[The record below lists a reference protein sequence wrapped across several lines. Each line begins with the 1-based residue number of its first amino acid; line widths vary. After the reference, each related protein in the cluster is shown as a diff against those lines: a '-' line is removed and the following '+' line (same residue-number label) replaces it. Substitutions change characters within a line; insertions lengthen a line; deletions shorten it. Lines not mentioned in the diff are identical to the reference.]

1 MARSQDWSC
10 LIIIVDPVQL
20 VPYVAGIVV
29 GTVASSCDLRVTG
42 LGRIFHGQTTKHAE
56 WPRKQRK
63 ERARRH
69 SFIPPSGYK
78 RFNGQ
83 TKARIWTTARQRVT
97 TSSSSR

>member
-1 MARSQDWSC
+1 MM
-10 LIIIVDPVQL
+10 PVQL
-20 VPYVAGIVV
+20 VPYVAGYSRLFVRPSRNRI
-29 GTVASSCDLRVTG
+29 GEDFSRTNNKTRRV
-42 LGRIFHGQTTKHAE
+42 R
-56 WPRKQRK
+56 PRKQRK